1 MFTVMYPWWASQHQN
16 QRKLLQL
23 SRCSAGD
30 KLTSLQTS
38 ACGPAP
44 ASWRWGSRPRCPWS
58 LRSTCWCRCR
68 APSGRRG
75 CRTPRC
81 GRWRAAAWRHWAPD
95 QRPEREILCQ
105 HYQAAGGIFTVY
117 SIHCSCNWRRL
128 SKYCPRLTKRLIEP
142 LGSSVFGVEITN
154 SKYIECN

>member
-1 MFTVMYPWWASQHQN
+1 MFNVMYPWWMSQHQN
-16 QRKLLQL
+16 QTKLLKL

-30 KLTSLQTS
+30 KLTSPQTS
-38 ACGPAP
+38 VCVPAQ
-44 ASWRWGSRPRCPWS
+44 ASWRWGSRPGGPWS
-58 LRSTCWCRCR
+58 PWSTCWCRCR

-81 GRWRAAAWRHWAPD
+81 GRWRAAAWRRLTPD

-117 SIHCSCNWRRL
+117 SIHCQ
-128 SKYCPRLTKRLIEP
+128 YCHVTEEDYQNIVPGWQNVWLNHSAPRY
-142 LGSSVFGVEITN
+142 LG
-154 SKYIECN
+154 

>member
-58 LRSTCWCRCR
+58 PRSTCWCRCR

-81 GRWRAAAWRHWAPD
+81 GKWRAAAYKRWAPD
-95 QRPEREILCQ
+95 PRPESNVNILSSSWWYFHC
-105 HYQAAGGIFTVY
+105 IFY
-117 SIHCSCNWRRL
+117 PLLSCNWRRL